1 MSTVDEFVAERTP
14 TWTELE
20 QLVQR
25 AGSRPA
31 RLGAV
36 GVRRL
41 GTTYRA
47 TSADLAIAR
56 RQFPGHPLV
65 GRLEGLV
72 QRGRVAVYHTARRGG
87 TVREFV
93 THGFWRRV
101 RERPGILAIAALC
114 LFGPSLLGGY
124 WAWRDPGAGM
134 GLVPGDFQYVSEPRS
149 RGEDWGISVDEQAQ
163 FSSEI
168 MTNNIRVS
176 MLAFAGG
183 ILGGVGALL
192 LLLYNGVTLG
202 ATFGIAI
209 AAGNGPPL
217 FQQVLAHGVLEM
229 SCIVVAGAAG
239 IRIGWAMIDPGTR
252 PRREAI
258 VAEAR
263 AGAEM
268 FIGVALLL
276 VLAGV
281 VEGFI
286 TPSGQS
292 LGFVSVV
299 GFGLGIAFWAG
310 VFILGRPRSA
320 TGAHAP

>member
-1 MSTVDEFVAERTP
+1 MVSVRFC
-14 TWTELE
+14 L
-20 QLVQR
+20 LV
-25 AGSRPA
+25 
-31 RLGAV
+31 
-36 GVRRL
+36 
-41 GTTYRA
+41 
-47 TSADLAIAR
+47 
-56 RQFPGHPLV
+56 
-65 GRLEGLV
+65 
-72 QRGRVAVYHTARRGG
+72 
-87 TVREFV
+87 
-93 THGFWRRV
+93 
-101 RERPGILAIAALC
+101 
-114 LFGPSLLGGY
+114 
-124 WAWRDPGAGM
+124 
-134 GLVPGDFQYVSEPRS
+134 
-149 RGEDWGISVDEQAQ
+149 
-163 FSSEI
+163 
-168 MTNNIRVS
+168 
-176 MLAFAGG
+176 
-183 ILGGVGALL
+183 
-192 LLLYNGVTLG
+192 YNGVILG

-276 VLAGV
+276 VLAGL
-281 VEGFI
+281 VEGFV

-310 VFILGRPRSA
+310 VFILGRPRLGYRPRSRLESQVGRDA
-320 TGAHAP
+320 RFAEPGRRRFDHDRAHAAQSGRDSGPSIEHVDRDRGAVHVPRRPSVSGPPRVASRDQ